1 MVWWATVTGD
11 TVGIPPEV
19 REPKP
24 SDEATTNRLGQSNA
38 LKLVLSNYDMYID
51 FHNIFIDE
59 STFFQTNVHHWQ
71 N

>member
-38 LKLVLSNYDMYID
+38 LKLSIFTIFSLMKAPSFKLMYTTDKIK
-51 FHNIFIDE
+51 E
-59 STFFQTNVHHWQ
+59 
-71 N
+71 